1 MEKKDQV
8 YEQVVGE
15 NKLNSLLSMLANS
28 CQLSSCFEKFKQT
41 VRENKLYLEN
51 SKLLSV
57 LFALSVFQLRC
68 LTKVKEV
75 FEDVD
80 LQNLHVNFKEL
91 DKFFEQEIVERFG
104 PGRFRLNYYQYR
116 CKFSIDLLCSEVG
129 ELDCVIADFIRQN
142 ENIVVKIPSLEIA
155 TSYLLAKKQTSL
167 GKTLLQP
174 KVLNR
179 AEISIT
185 TQDVEKYGEN
195 KLIQIIKEVCQ
206 RVLEIKLEQKADTLF
221 LESMDL
227 WVVPSTTQDRI
238 RLELLRV
245 ISKKLEECEDKADR
259 ALLYQEIPRL
269 IIHFDYEDVFHRVC
283 SDEDRKLCTELRSLL
298 GNMIK
303 RALQMGDI
311 EFCIEVLNLN
321 STFSG
326 FVLLPDEES
335 ILRKWWNYAGSGSRL
350 RKAIC
355 SVKNLEKLSV
365 YPGLVI
371 QILRY
376 LCKTKTCSQEDL
388 DEVGKEIK
396 IPDEVLKRI
405 DPSLLKKFISKFVS
419 PYGSSVFR
427 FNPEIALQK
436 IASIIIANAGRD
448 SWLVERLTRY
458 SERLK
463 MYGGKPNSKI
473 LKVVIGKTSHYTLT
487 PHIKD
492 VVEAVLPEV
501 DESRKRLIVK
511 YVELLSLC
519 ARGSNPYDINSLPS
533 RPEVDEFIGK
543 NLRELSELVDV
554 ISSKL
559 YCTQA
564 AVDELTS

>member
-8 YEQVVGE
+8 YKQVVDE
-15 NKLNSLLSMLANS
+15 NKLNSLISMLVNP
-28 CQLSSCFEKFKQT
+28 CQLSSCFERFKQT

-75 FEDVD
+75 FEDIN

-91 DKFFEQEIVERFG
+91 AEFFEQEIVERFG
-104 PGRFRLNYYQYR
+104 PGRFGLDYYQ
-116 CKFSIDLLCSEVG
+116 CGCNFSIDLPCSEVG
-129 ELDCVIADFIRQN
+129 ELDFVIADFIKQN
-142 ENIVVKIPSLEIA
+142 ENIAVKMPSLEIA

-179 AEISIT
+179 TKISIT
-185 TQDVEKYGEN
+185 IQDIEKYGEN
-195 KLIQIIKEVCQ
+195 ELIRIVKEVCQ
-206 RVLEIKLEQKADTLF
+206 RVLEIKLEQKADALF

-238 RLELLRV
+238 HLELLRV
-245 ISKKLEECEDKADR
+245 INKKLEECEDKADR
-259 ALLYQEIPRL
+259 VLLYQEIPRL
-269 IIHFDYEDVFHRVC
+269 IIHFDYEDVFRGVC
-283 SDEDRKLCTELRSLL
+283 SDEAKELCTELRSLL

-303 RALQMGDI
+303 RALQMEDT

-321 STFSG
+321 STLSG
-326 FVLLPDEES
+326 FVLLLDKES
-335 ILRKWWNYAGSGSRL
+335 ILKKWWNYTGSGSRL
-350 RKAIC
+350 KKAIC

-405 DPSLLKKFISKFVS
+405 DPGLLKEFISKFVS

-487 PHIKD
+487 PHIKE

-519 ARGSNPYDINSLPS
+519 ARGSNPYDISSLPS
-533 RPEVDEFIGK
+533 RPEVDEYIGK
-543 NLRELSELVDV
+543 NIQVLSKLVDIV
-554 ISSKL
+554 SSKL
-559 YCTQA
+559 YCTETD
-564 AVDELTS
+564 VEKLTS